1 MNRKNPAKNG
11 GVSFFIGD
19 YINDSVR
26 LQAFGGKRVVFL
38 NKIRVGKIFRFL
50 KKTVSLA
57 AINSQKPRQNAS
69 SNHAEFWSMAL
80 NASVDDVLL
89 CSFLRHLI
97 RFAVN
102 GDYNGVLSQK

>member
-1 MNRKNPAKNG
+1 MNRKNPAKTG

-26 LQAFGGKRVVFL
+26 WQAFGGKRVVFL

-57 AINSQKPRQNAS
+57 ANKFTKAEAKCFFEPRGILEYGFERES
-69 SNHAEFWSMAL
+69 GR
-80 NASVDDVLL
+80 
-89 CSFLRHLI
+89 CS
-97 RFAVN
+97 AV
-102 GDYNGVLSQK
+102 

>member
-19 YINDSVR
+19 YINDSVSW
-26 LQAFGGKRVVFL
+26 QAFGGKRVVLL

-57 AINSQKPRQNAS
+57 ANKFTKAEAKCFFEPRGILEYGFERES
-69 SNHAEFWSMAL
+69 GR
-80 NASVDDVLL
+80 
-89 CSFLRHLI
+89 CS
-97 RFAVN
+97 AV
-102 GDYNGVLSQK
+102 